1 MPTKLHDEN
10 LLGEAEKILLY
21 GEYGTGKTELWATAP
36 EPIYALIVGPRN
48 ELKTLQSPGFQSRH
62 GKKDITYDFVQENFG
77 RRGVFKQ
84 AEAFDRA
91 CDMLDHAW
99 DLRKKGDLP
108 FNTLVIENTTT
119 LLNVQTNKVLEIGRG
134 SRENKALAKLR
145 DQNILFLSDGDYGG
159 VQSLMR
165 QIVNWVYNL
174 PVHTILVAHE
184 KVEATMNRET
194 RQQAITRI
202 SPNFIGQQRTEI
214 PGLFDNVWRCT
225 VEGGGKSALFR
236 VNTVG
241 DDVIACKTRV
251 GGVLKEKELNLNI
264 SKAIERMSV
273 TDAKK

>member
-1 MPTKLHDEN
+1 MPTKLNEEN
-10 LLGEAEKILLY
+10 LLGEAEKILIY

-48 ELKTLQSPGFQSRH
+48 ELKTLQSPGFKARH
-62 GKKDITYDFVQENFG
+62 GERDITYDFVQEEFSN
-77 RRGVFKQ
+77 RGVFKT
-84 AEAFDRA
+84 ASAFDKA
-91 CDMLDHAW
+91 CDHLDTALK
-99 DLRKKGDLP
+99 LRDKGDLP
-108 FNTLVIENTTT
+108 FKTLVIENTTT

-134 SRENKALAKLR
+134 SRENKALSKLR

-165 QIVNWVYNL
+165 QLVNWVYNL

-184 KVEATMNRET
+184 KVESNMNRET
-194 RQQAITRI
+194 RQQTITRV

-214 PGLFDNVWRCT
+214 PGLFDNVWRTT
-225 VEGGGKSALFR
+225 VEGSGRSALFR

-251 GGVLKEKELNLNI
+251 GGVLKEKELNLDI
-264 SKAIERMSV
+264 SAAIEKMTKGV
-273 TDAKK
+273 KK